1 VSHQTPPDA
10 KDDSFNR
17 IDGALNASPIHNKY
31 LELCVNTGKTKR
43 SLAGIDASNVAGDGA
58 FFGKIKNRYLEIR
71 GNRVQKF
78 FLLKPLAVKVRQGRK
93 IYPLKPAL
101 NLC

>member
-10 KDDSFNR
+10 KDYSFNR
-17 IDGALNASPIHNKY
+17 IDGALDASPIHNKY

-43 SLAGIDASNVAGDGA
+43 SLAGIDASNVAGNGA

-78 FLLKPLAVKVRQGRK
+78 FLLKPLAVKFVKVGTY
-93 IYPLKPAL
+93 IP
-101 NLC
+101 